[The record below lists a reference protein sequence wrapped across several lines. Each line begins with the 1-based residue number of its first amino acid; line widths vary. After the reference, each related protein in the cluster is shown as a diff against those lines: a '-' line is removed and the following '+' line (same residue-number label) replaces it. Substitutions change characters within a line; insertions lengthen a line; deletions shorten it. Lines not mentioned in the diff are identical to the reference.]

1 MESLR
6 HKVALITGAGKGIG
20 FEIARQLGLRGFQVI
35 VAGRNKEQMEHAAA
49 RLNSLKVTAAPL
61 LLDVSDYRSI
71 QAAYDSLSSSL
82 NRLDVLVNNAGV
94 LLDGQISL
102 LQASVELIETT
113 LNTNALGAL
122 YMTQAFLP
130 LLKAGSRVINI
141 SSDGGQIC
149 GGISTWAPVYCIS
162 KTLLN
167 AITLQLAAALSGHS
181 VAVNAVCPGWVQT
194 DMGGSGATR
203 PVTKGA
209 ETPVWLATEVPLEVS
224 GKFFRNKKETS
235 W

>member
-1 MESLR
+1 MEPFK

-20 FEIARQLGLRGFQVI
+20 FEIARQLGLKGFQVI

-49 RLNSLKVTAAPL
+49 QLESLKVKAAPM
-61 LLDVSDYRSI
+61 LLDVSEYRSI
-71 QAAYDSLSSSL
+71 QAAYDSISFSL
-82 NRLDVLVNNAGV
+82 NHLDVLVNNAGL
-94 LLDGQISL
+94 LLDGQVSL
-102 LQASVELIETT
+102 LKASVEIIETT
-113 LNTNALGAL
+113 LHTNALGAL

-149 GGISTWAPVYCIS
+149 GGISTWAPVYCMS

-194 DMGGSGATR
+194 DMGGRGATR

-209 ETPVWLATEVPLEVS
+209 ETPVWLATEAPLEVS
-224 GKFFRNKKETS
+224 GKFFRDKKAIT

>member
-1 MESLR
+1 MESLKQ
-6 HKVALITGAGKGIG
+6 KVALITGAGKGIG
-20 FEIARQLGLRGFQVI
+20 FEIARQLGLKGFQVI
-35 VAGRNKEQMEHAAA
+35 VAGRNQEQIEQAAA
-49 RLNSLKVTAAPL
+49 RLESVNVIAVPL
-61 LLDVSDYRSI
+61 LLDVCDYRNI

-82 NRLDVLVNNAGV
+82 NHFDVLVNNAGV

-102 LQASVELIETT
+102 LQANVELIETT
-113 LNTNALGAL
+113 LRTNALGAL

-149 GGISTWAPVYCIS
+149 EGISTWAPVYCIS

-209 ETPVWLATEVPLEVS
+209 ETPVWLATETPLHVS
-224 GKFFRNKKETS
+224 GKFFRDKKEIS